1 MVTGMFKKFLMVKL
15 VVSVAVIVGSCNG
28 TSGHNSV
35 DLEYYSAISK
45 DDNIQTDLG
54 NSIKA
59 KGSGSELDQTDQST
73 STGGN
78 NEESVKD
85 SPLYIAGEVIDVIS
99 GTEIS
104 VNTEKGIISVT
115 YAGVFIPD
123 SRSVIRQTV
132 KDFNEFL
139 VMGKVVEIEYI
150 KLNNDSDI
158 KLMTGFVFASGE
170 LVNLRLIENGLAV
183 TDESIEFSRKSKFKE
198 AQELATKLRLGIWD
212 KDLGSICGTLPC

>member
-1 MVTGMFKKFLMVKL
+1 MFAQEASLYEYNITIFDDDL
-15 VVSVAVIVGSCNG
+15 AVP
-28 TSGHNSV
+28 
-35 DLEYYSAISK
+35 
-45 DDNIQTDLG
+45 
-54 NSIKA
+54 SI
-59 KGSGSELDQTDQST
+59 
-73 STGGN
+73 
-78 NEESVKD
+78 
-85 SPLYIAGEVIDVIS
+85 GEVIDVIS